1 MEIKEMDNL
10 TFLKCYAEQ
19 KAKAKQENKLL
30 YEFETELERRLN
42 EGRLTKD
49 V

>member
-1 MEIKEMDNL
+1 MEIQEMDNL
-10 TFLKCYAEQ
+10 TFLKHYAEQ

-30 YEFETELERRLN
+30 YEFEAELEKRLN

-49 V
+49 A